1 MIFFLQQ
8 KKLFERTVLDKL
20 AEIEN
25 DENAT
30 PMPDNLVW

>member
-1 MIFFLQQ
+1 M
-8 KKLFERTVLDKL
+8 LFEKAVLAKL

-30 PMPDNLVW
+30 PMPDNMVW